1 MGLYKRGLV
10 WWMRFTYNGQ
20 QVRKSTETTDKKLAE
35 KIYCKVKHDIVA
47 GKWFDAHEGS
57 QRTFLELAEKYEYQV
72 FRELKSWRY
81 SISYLN
87 QLKDFFGKYKL
98 SEITP
103 ALIDDFKQMRK
114 KQGVKPATINRQFKI
129 LRRML
134 NLARKRW
141 QWIKETPT
149 IEMEQNADTK
159 RVRHL
164 SFDEFNKLLNCC
176 EGWLRDIVIV
186 AAWTGLRRGNIL
198 NSKWN
203 QVDLRAKVITLNGKE
218 TKNSED
224 LRIPMANPA
233 YDVFYAAM
241 EKNDSKNPYV
251 FYDNNGMPFK
261 AGRIR
266 LNFKKAL
273 KCAEIEDFRFHDL
286 RHCFASWHRQSGVD
300 LDTLAELMGHKD
312 TRMTRRY
319 AHITPVHLRK
329 AVELLEKSYSEYST
343 NLAQSNVAMAIQTA

>member
-10 WWMRFTYNGQ
+10 WWMRFTYKGR

-35 KIYCKVKHDIVA
+35 KIYYKVVNQIA
-47 GKWFDAHEGS
+47 EGKWFDVDEGN
-57 QRTFLELAEKYEYQV
+57 QRTFEELAEKYETQV
-72 FRELKSWRY
+72 FKELKCWRS

-87 QLKDFFGKYKL
+87 QLKGFFGEYRL
-98 SEITP
+98 TEITP
-103 ALIDDFKQMRK
+103 ALIDDFRQMRK
-114 KQGVKPATINRQFKI
+114 KQGVKPSTINRQFKI

-164 SFDEFNKLLNCC
+164 SFEEFNKLLKCC
-176 EGWLRDIVIV
+176 ESWLRDIVII
-186 AAWTGLRRGNIL
+186 AAWTGLRQGNIL
-198 NSKWN
+198 NLKWN
-203 QVDLRAKVITLNGKE
+203 QVDLMAKVITLNGKE
-218 TKNSED
+218 TKNKED
-224 LRIPMANPA
+224 LRIPIASHA
-233 YDVFYAAM
+233 YNVLEVTM
-241 EKNDSKNPYV
+241 KKNDSKSPYV
-251 FYDNNGMPFK
+251 FNDNNGMLFK
-261 AGRIR
+261 AGRIQ

-343 NLAQSNVAMAIQTA
+343 NLAQSSVDMAIQTA

>member
-10 WWMRFTYNGQ
+10 WWMRFTYNGEQ
-20 QVRKSTETTDKKLAE
+20 IRRTTEATDKKLAE
-35 KIYCKVKHDIVA
+35 RIYHKVINQIA
-47 GKWFDAHEGS
+47 EGKWFDVDEGK

-72 FRELKSWRY
+72 FRELKGWRY

-98 SEITP
+98 CEITP

-129 LRRML
+129 LQRML
-134 NLARKRW
+134 NLAKKRW
-141 QWIKETPT
+141 QWIKETPA
-149 IEMEQNADTK
+149 IEMEQNADVK

-164 SFDEFNKLLNCC
+164 SFDEFHKLLGFC
-176 EGWLRDIVIV
+176 EEWLKDIVIV
-186 AAWTGLRRGNIL
+186 AAWTGLRQGNIL
-198 NSKWN
+198 HLRWS
-203 QVDLRAKVITLNGKE
+203 QVNLQEKVITLNGDE

-224 LRIPMANPA
+224 LRIPITNPV
-233 YDVFYAAM
+233 YDVLQTAIK
-241 EKNDSKNPYV
+241 KNDSGNSYI
-251 FYDNNGMPFK
+251 FYDKDGIPFK
-261 AGRIR
+261 AGRI
-266 LNFKKAL
+266 LYNIKKAL
-273 KCAEIEDFRFHDL
+273 KCAEIKDFRFHDL
-286 RHCFASWHRQSGVD
+286 RHCFASWNRQSGVD

-329 AVELLEKSYSEYST
+329 AVDLLEKSYNEYST
-343 NLAQSNVAMAIQTA
+343 NLAQSNVDMAIQTA